1 MKKHAVEFVSL
12 SFLICFAMS
21 SVSGQSIPGDSVHL
35 PQKIGGEPKTN
46 ARVDSV
52 TVSGRIRLEGLPAG
66 NSRPP
71 IYVAAFSQG
80 RLIVRRAVSESGA
93 YSLGDVPREWTT
105 IVVEI
110 ENSEVASSQLIPSPA
125 SVVYKDF
132 SVNWEKFRGAKD
144 KTGVVSAA
152 VAYERSRPSQERLD
166 RALVAI
172 TNQEYDSAIRDLNA
186 LITNDPKDF
195 YAWTQLGNAY
205 FLKKEVKAAEDAYK
219 QAIVVGPKFAL
230 ASINLG
236 KLYLSQNENEK
247 AIELLTKTVE
257 SEPLSA
263 DANHYLGEAYL
274 AVKKG
279 SKAVGYL
286 NEAIRLAPVEKAEIH
301 LRLGALY
308 HGAGL
313 RSRAAAEYQKF
324 LEKMPKTERRKELE
338 KYIKEN
344 PPTQ

>member
-1 MKKHAVEFVSL
+1 MKKIVTKAAAFLASATITLL
-12 SFLICFAMS
+12 SVTA
-21 SVSGQSIPGDSVHL
+21 QTIPGDALHL
-35 PQKIGGEPKTN
+35 PKKIGGEAT
-46 ARVDSV
+46 RIDSV
-52 TVSGRIRLEGLPAG
+52 TVSGRIKLEGLPPG
-66 NSRPP
+66 QSRPA

-80 RLIVRRAVSESGA
+80 RLIVRRAVSENGA

-110 ENSEVASSQLIPSPA
+110 ENSEVDSSQLIPSPA

-132 SVNWEKFRGAKD
+132 SISWDKFRVAKD

-152 VAYERSRPSQERLD
+152 VAYARSQPNQERLD
-166 RALVAI
+166 RAMVAM
-172 TNQEYDSAIRDLNA
+172 NKQEYDSAIRDLRV
-186 LITNDPKDF
+186 LTTNDSKDF
-195 YAWTQLGNAY
+195 YAWTQLGNVY
-205 FLKKEVKAAEDAYK
+205 FLKKEFKSSEDAYK

-247 AIELLTKTVE
+247 AIELLTKIVE

-274 AVKKG
+274 AMKKG

-313 RSRAAAEYQKF
+313 KSRAAAEYQKF

-344 PPTQ
+344 PPPQ